1 MQELYYRIENCV
13 KNMSIEDPKDSIDRD
28 DGHDVDGDPK
38 VPEEEE
44 WKVSADM
51 IIQAH
56 KLTTTVEK
64 SKRKIYLSFEQYKI

>member
-1 MQELYYRIENCV
+1 
-13 KNMSIEDPKDSIDRD
+13 MSIEDPKDSIDRD

-64 SKRKIYLSFEQYKI
+64 SKRKIYLSFEQ

>member
-1 MQELYYRIENCV
+1 
-13 KNMSIEDPKDSIDRD
+13 MSIEDPKDSIDRNY
-28 DGHDVDGDPK
+28 GHDVDGDPK
-38 VPEEEE
+38 VPVEKE

-64 SKRKIYLSFEQYKI
+64 SKRKIYLS